1 MSSLVV
7 AIYSRKSR
15 FTGKGDSLENQ
26 IEICRE
32 YIRLHFLCNDISFLV
47 YEDEG
52 YSGSNMRRPGMSKL
66 LSYAKN
72 NRIDILICYRLDRV
86 SRSVSDFSGFIELLG
101 SMGIKFISVRENFDT
116 TTPMGRAMLHIASVF
131 AQLERETIAE
141 RISDSLRSLARQGY
155 WLGGETPTGYI
166 SKKVIYEDV
175 SGKKRSYYIL
185 DLCKEESDKIKLI
198 YDCYVKFKSYT
209 GVMKYLAE
217 KRIYTKKGSEY
228 GYYSIRYI
236 LTNPVYCTADN
247 DVYEYLVKNDYSIY
261 SERELFDGKHGLIA
275 YNKHNEK
282 KNGEGR
288 MKYYKDWIIAVG
300 EHEGIIDSNTWIQ
313 VQKIIGVLACDKR
326 HIAYKSNALLSGV
339 LICKKCGGYMQP
351 KTTGT
356 INADNTNKFYYLCEN
371 KRCSRGSTCNQIN
384 VSGNS
389 LDNQIFAHINLF
401 VEKENTH
408 ISHENIRI
416 FIDRLVEKIEWDGTY
431 ATIYF
436 RNQLYS

>member
-155 WLGGETPTGYI
+155 WLGGETPTGYV
-166 SKKVIYEDV
+166 SRKVTFDDV
-175 SGKKRSYYIL
+175 YGKKRSYYTL
-185 DLCKEESDKIKLI
+185 DIYKEEADKIKLI
-198 YDCYVKFKSYT
+198 YDCYIKYKSYKE
-209 GVMKYLAE
+209 VARYLA
-217 KRIYTKKGSEY
+217 KNRIFTKKNSEY

-236 LTNPVYCTADN
+236 LTNPVYCTADM
-247 DVYEYLVKNDYSIY
+247 DVYEYLVENDYSIY

-282 KNGEGR
+282 NNGESR
-288 MKYYKDWIIAVG
+288 VKCYKEWIIAVG
-300 EHEGIIDSNTWIQ
+300 EHEGIIGSDVWIE
-313 VQKIIGVLACDKR
+313 VQKNIGRLSYDKR
-326 HIAYKSNALLSGV
+326 FMAYKSNALLSGLLV
-339 LICKKCGGYMQP
+339 CKKCGGHMHP

-356 INADNTNKFYYLCEN
+356 VNEDNIRHFYYLCEN
-371 KRCSRGSTCNQIN
+371 KHRSRGKFCDQIN

-389 LDNQIFAHINLF
+389 LDNQI
-401 VEKENTH
+401 
-408 ISHENIRI
+408 ISHIQSFSQKLNVDISHNNLRI
-416 FIDRLVEKIEWDGTY
+416 FINRLIEKIEWDGTY

-436 RNQLYS
+436 RNELHS